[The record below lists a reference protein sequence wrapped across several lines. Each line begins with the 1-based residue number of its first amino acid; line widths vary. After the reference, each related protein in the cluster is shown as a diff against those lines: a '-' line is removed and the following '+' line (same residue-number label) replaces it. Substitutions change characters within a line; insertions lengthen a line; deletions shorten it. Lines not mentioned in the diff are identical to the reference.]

1 MCTLTWLTTESGYQ
15 VFFNRDEL
23 KSRQRALPPQLHR
36 EGVVTYIAPTDPD
49 AGGSWISTNQLG
61 VTLCLLNNYHA
72 LIPPRHN
79 WISRGLL
86 VTDLAQQLT
95 AQAVLSDLTQKNL
108 DHFKP
113 FDLLIFSRRD
123 LPLQISWDGVS
134 LSEKTN
140 PEAPITSSS
149 FSTTTAIRNRLAHLV
164 NAPRLSTDLLREY
177 HAGHL
182 PEKGPYS
189 VCMHRDDA
197 STVSFSH
204 IQVDDLG
211 TTFHYWDGPPCE
223 ALDKAPVTIKV
234 AKEDFTNSPKMKQPA
249 QG

>member
-1 MCTLTWLTTESGYQ
+1 MCTLTWLTTEFGYQ

-23 KSRQRALPPQLHR
+23 KSRQRALPPQVHR
-36 EGVVTYIAPTDPD
+36 EGAVTYIAPTDPD

-72 LIPPRHN
+72 VIPSRPN

-86 VTDLAQQLT
+86 VKGLAQQLT
-95 AQAVLSDLTQKNL
+95 AQAALLDLAQKNL
-108 DHFKP
+108 DYFKP
-113 FDLLIFSRRD
+113 FDLLIFSQQD
-123 LPLQISWDGVS
+123 LPLQVSWDGVN
-134 LSEKTN
+134 LSEKAN
-140 PEAPITSSS
+140 PVAPITSSS
-149 FSTTTAIRNRLAHLV
+149 FSTATVIQNRLAHLI
-164 NAPRLSTDLLREY
+164 NAPNLSTDLLRNY

-211 TTFHYWDGPPCE
+211 ATFHYWDGPPCE
-223 ALDKAPVTIKV
+223 ALGKAPVIIKI
-234 AKEDFTNSPKMKQPA
+234 AKEDTTYGPKMGQSA
-249 QG
+249 